1 MGSMEQRQP
10 ADVLEF
16 AAGLGIELYPWQA
29 DVNLTIAEAV
39 TKKRINIAV
48 RAPNE
53 AGKTSRVVA
62 VSVLWHLVRF
72 RVSLGHQAA
81 EEADQMSYDGLTE
94 LRNWEA
100 CAYKLQRF
108 RNWNR

>member
-1 MGSMEQRQP
+1 MEQRQP

-53 AGKTSRVVA
+53 AGKVYQGCSGKRAMALATFPPRQGSCYLER
-62 VSVLWHLVRF
+62 
-72 RVSLGHQAA
+72 
-81 EEADQMSYDGLTE
+81 
-94 LRNWEA
+94 
-100 CAYKLQRF
+100 
-108 RNWNR
+108 